1 MINMDLLEKISGLS
15 VAKRKLLAHQLGFEI
30 VSDHNNHV
38 YVIVE
43 GKEDEFKGKAASY
56 LSDLTHNYH
65 ESVRLIYT
73 EQIPYKTNGEID
85 LEKLNIVTAGN
96 GKSNLSPKLSALTKT
111 GAEPEL
117 IPAGVRDYYPLSSAQ
132 KSLWILSKFEGGA
145 VAYNVPEVYEFKG
158 KTDLGKLRN
167 CFTRLIERHEILRT
181 VFKENEDGNVYQY
194 IKAAGDIRFEI
205 EQTDLSGEADQKESL
220 RQQLKLVANRTF
232 SFEEGPLFCAA
243 LFKLNAEVSIFT
255 IVIHHIICD
264 AWSLNIM
271 IGELL
276 ALYNSEVALPELR
289 IQYKDYAVYQQA
301 LLAGDTAAPHR
312 DYWLNQFKT
321 KIPALELPFSKPRPK
336 LKTYKGAEI
345 HVRVDDD
352 IAKEFNQLVYRE
364 KGTLFIGMLSL
375 VTAMLNR
382 YTGQSRLVLGSPVSG
397 RNHSELENQIGFYV
411 NTVALKFDVDE
422 AIPFKELFEHVK
434 KVTLDAFEHDSYP
447 FDSLVEELALKRD
460 LSRSP
465 LFDML
470 VMFTSTKTEESGKD
484 SGHELQVSNY
494 KDAEY
499 LTSKFDIIFKV
510 FETNGSI
517 SLTLLYNTD
526 LFDAIS
532 MKRFAGHLVQMM
544 KHVTEDA
551 GQAIAELDILPDE
564 EQQQLVSR
572 LDRTGVAYPEG
583 SSVVHLFE
591 AHVLS
596 TPAHKALMFEG
607 NTLSYKELNQL
618 ANQFARYLQDNHKVA
633 SGDKVG
639 LMLEKSNGM
648 MVAILGILKC
658 GACYI
663 PVDVN
668 YPEDRIKY
676 IVKDSQPRLMI
687 RDADYSAFFEK
698 RNAYADTNLNVAIA
712 SDQLAYIIY
721 TSGTTGYPKGVMVEH
736 NNVVRLFKNE
746 ADLFHFNE
754 SDVWT
759 MFHSHCFDF
768 SVWEIFGAL
777 LFGGQLVIVPDHIAR
792 EPKEYLKLL
801 ITHKVTVLNQTPTA
815 FNNLQHEVWE
825 SKVTGFQ
832 LRYIIFGGEMLKPA
846 VLERWHTTF
855 PGIKLI
861 NMYGITE
868 TTVHVTYKEITHPE
882 IQKGTSNIGVPIPT
896 LSCYVMNNN
905 RLVPYGVPGE
915 LFVGGAGVAR
925 GYLNRDKLT
934 KERFIDHPFNKGERL
949 YRTGDQVILLENG
962 EMEYLGRLDNQVKI
976 RGYRIE
982 LGEIENTLQKHEFI
996 ESALVIARTLNE
1008 EDKQL
1013 VAYIICNETV
1023 EADELKDF
1031 LKQSLPSYMLP
1042 SYFISLDEFPLTV
1055 NGKIDKSALPD
1066 PSEGVLKTESGH
1078 QAPTNKTEEKVVKA
1092 WCEVLAI
1099 PESSLSIKDN
1109 LFEIGGDS
1117 IIAIKIINKLQ
1128 KVFDEIFQLAT
1139 LFEYPT
1145 PELFARYIDTKNA
1158 LSSFKEIGPAELEK
1172 FRASVEPI
1180 SVKQPKEK
1188 LEKAIFI
1195 LAPPRSGSTLLR
1207 VILAGNDQ
1215 LFSPPELELAGFET
1229 MWDRKN
1235 MLSGKFE
1242 FLKEGLT
1249 RTFMELEGITVEEAK
1264 KIISGKEEDHQP
1276 THEVYQWIQ
1285 GKLHGRILV
1294 DKTPSYAYSLSFLQA
1309 IQGQFPDAV
1318 FIHLVRNPQSALLS
1332 YTEAKMDQ
1340 IYRYQTPFNALETG
1354 ELEWLNCHDNIL
1366 KFKQGLRPDQYIQ
1379 VNYESLVKDPARTV
1393 KQLCHYIG
1401 VAYQDKMIDVYGDKN
1416 VKMVDGIHKE
1426 SKMIGDVKFLT
1437 SHQKIDT
1444 DSVDRWREKGMY
1456 KLSSITKEMAY
1467 GLGYTAAEIGVT
1479 IPKTAIADSYDLSSA
1494 QKRIWLLSQFKG
1506 GNQAYN
1512 MPGIYIIEGNPDH
1525 EVLESSFKNMID
1537 RHEILRTVYRSNQE
1551 GEIKQVI
1558 IPASE
1563 AKFSLKALDYRKL
1576 STEELHHHIQQSLE
1590 ETFDLQQD
1598 LMIRGTVFHIAEGK
1612 YVMLYVIHHIA
1623 GDGWSMGILK
1633 RELFQYY
1640 NSHKRKT
1647 SVDLPLLSIQYKDY
1661 TAWQLSQVR
1670 SKAYEAHRSY
1680 WLEKFSGDIPVLDMP
1695 TGKNRPSEKTYAGAV
1710 AGIQFNEKESALLKD
1725 LVKSKEM
1732 TLFAGLV
1739 GLVKILLHR
1748 YTDQEDIIVGSP
1760 IAGRDNE
1767 ELENQ
1772 VGFYVNTL
1780 ALRTQFGKGMT
1791 IGRMLE
1797 EVKQTVLEA
1806 YAHQTFPFDELV
1818 KDLHLKRDLS
1828 RNALYD
1834 VLVVLQNT
1842 GSSMKDEADITPEGL
1857 TISEYGSG
1865 EMVTSKF
1872 DLSFYFREV
1881 NKELKLDL
1889 EYNTDL
1895 YSSDR
1900 IHSLLDDLKSIAGAL
1915 SENLHKTPDDVCDG
1929 LHVYKRGTVY
1939 LNSTFVAEPVE
1950 PVLRFIGKQLPDHPH
1965 IRFAAYNQVIQNITN
1980 PNSSFYSGKGLF
1992 NVLFIRW
1999 SDSYR
2004 YQAKDLDIEG
2014 RRASMH
2020 QFKDFLLSGLVNNT
2034 HSGTGHN
2041 MIVLCPENP
2050 EREEPRM
2057 KELIADIS
2065 TAFKHDIQGKLKNTT
2080 VLHAGELDSRYA
2092 LSEIHDA
2099 ISDDLS
2105 GIPYTDLMYTSLGIN
2120 LMKRYY
2126 LQKTKIK
2133 PKVIVVDCDNTLW
2146 SGVLGE
2152 DGEAGI
2158 QLKQEHLVFQQQ
2170 LKELKNR
2177 GLLLAICSKNNEH
2190 EVLDFFRNKEMPL
2203 SLEDFV
2209 TYKINWERKSENI
2222 REIAEELNLSTD
2234 SFVFIDDSYVECA
2247 EVRENCPEVLVLEVP
2262 ENAPE
2267 HADFISN
2274 LWCFADTPTTLED
2287 ANRTQMYKENA
2298 LRSREMKGIKSY
2310 TKFMDQLK
2318 VVIDIQELTK
2328 DTVERVA
2335 QLTQRTN
2342 QFNANKKV
2350 FSADEIIAYHA
2361 TPEHKIYTVNVS
2373 DRFGDYGLV
2382 GVLFLNTSDELLIE
2396 GLLLSCRAMGRGVEY
2411 EMLRKAGVEAQQRG
2425 IANVRILFTKTPR
2438 NQPAE
2443 DFITK
2448 VKALSGSDILSSST
2462 LQSLNPEE
2470 MEWDTESHSKPQS
2483 ALKTEGV
2490 EDKRKADI
2498 RIYETFLKE
2507 MASAKG
2513 SLEGIYEQAT
2523 ELAQRNIKASH
2534 VKMPYAALSTE
2545 TELYIGHLWKELLH
2559 EETIGKQDDF
2569 FLLGGDSIK
2578 ATKILSRIN
2587 KHFNT
2592 FISLDLFFKNSVLEN
2607 LAVQVDFMK
2616 QYSNENKTT
2625 EGLIEIEL

>member
-1 MINMDLLEKISGLS
+1 MDLLEKISGLS
-15 VAKRKLLAHQLGFEI
+15 VAKRKLLAYQLGFEI

-43 GKEDEFKGKAASY
+43 GKEEDFKGKAASY
-56 LSDLTHNYH
+56 LSDLTHNYQ

-85 LEKLNIVTAGN
+85 LEKLNIAASGHRTN
-96 GKSNLSPKLSALTKT
+96 HLSPQPHTLTKN
-111 GAEPEL
+111 GDEPEL
-117 IPAGVRDYYPLSSAQ
+117 IPVGLRDYYPLSSAQ

-158 KTDLGKLRN
+158 KTDLEKLRN

-205 EQTDLSGEADQKESL
+205 EQTDLSGETDQKESL
-220 RQQLKLVANRTF
+220 RQQLRQIANRTF
-232 SFEEGPLFCAA
+232 HFEEGPLFCAA
-243 LFKLNAEVSIFT
+243 LLKLNAETSIFT

-276 ALYNSEVALPELR
+276 ALYNSDVALPGLR

-301 LLAGDTAAPHR
+301 LLAGGKAAEHR
-312 DYWLNQFKT
+312 AYWLNQFKT
-321 KIPALELPFSKPRPK
+321 KMPALELPFSKPRPK

-345 HVRVDDD
+345 HLTIDND
-352 IAKEFNQLVYRE
+352 IAKGFNQLVYKE

-375 VTAMLNR
+375 VTAMLYR
-382 YTGQSRLVLGSPVSG
+382 YTGQNRLVLGSPVSG

-411 NTVALKFDVDE
+411 NTIALKFEFDE
-422 AIPFKELFEHVK
+422 DITFKGLFDHIK

-470 VMFTSTKTEESGKD
+470 VMFTSTKTEENEKD

-499 LTSKFDIIFKV
+499 LTSKFDIICKV
-510 FETNGSI
+510 FETNGAV
-517 SLTLLYNTD
+517 SLTFLYNTD
-526 LFDAIS
+526 LFDATS
-532 MKRFAGHLVQMM
+532 MKRFAGHLEQMM
-544 KHVTEDA
+544 KHVAEDA
-551 GQAIAELDILPDE
+551 GQAIARLDVLTDE
-564 EQQQLVSR
+564 EQQQLLSR
-572 LDRTGVAYPEG
+572 LDRTGVAYPED
-583 SSVVHLFE
+583 SSVVRLFE
-591 AHVLS
+591 AQVAS
-596 TPAHKALMFEG
+596 TPAHKALTFG
-607 NTLSYKELNQL
+607 GDTLSYEELNQL

-687 RDADYSAFFEK
+687 RDADYSAFVEK
-698 RNAYADTNLNVAIA
+698 RNGYAGTNLNVSIA
-712 SDQLAYIIY
+712 SGQLAYIIY

-746 ADLFHFNE
+746 ADLFNFNE
-754 SDVWT
+754 RDVWT

-777 LFGGQLVIVPDHIAR
+777 LFGGRLVIVPDDIAR

-801 ITHKVTVLNQTPTA
+801 VNQKVTVLNQTPTA

-825 SKVTGFQ
+825 SRITGFN
-832 LRYIIFGGEMLKPA
+832 LRYIVFGGEMLKPA

-855 PGIKLI
+855 PDVKLI

-868 TTVHVTYKEITHPE
+868 TTVHVTYKEITHAE
-882 IQKGTSNIGVPIPT
+882 IRKGTSNIGVPIPT

-905 RLVPYGVPGE
+905 RLAPYGVPGE

-925 GYLNRDKLT
+925 GYLNREKLT
-934 KERFIDHPFNKGERL
+934 KERFIDHPFKKGERL

-1066 PSEGVLKTESGH
+1066 PSEGVLKKESGH
-1078 QAPTNKTEEKVVKA
+1078 QAPANKTEEKVVKA
-1092 WCEVLAI
+1092 WCEVLTI
-1099 PESSLSIKDN
+1099 PESSLSVKDN

-1158 LSSFKEIGPAELEK
+1158 LSSFKEIGPEELEE
-1172 FRASVEPI
+1172 FRKSIKPLG
-1180 SVKQPKEK
+1180 VKPPEVKS
-1188 LEKAIFI
+1188 EKAVFI

-1229 MWDRKN
+1229 MSDRKN

-1249 RTFMELEGITVEEAK
+1249 RTIMELEGITVEEAK
-1264 KIISGKEEDHQP
+1264 KIISEKEKDQQL
-1276 THEVYQWIQ
+1276 TGEVYQWIQ
-1285 GKLHGRILV
+1285 KKLQGRILV

-1309 IQGQFPDAV
+1309 IQRQFPDAV

-1340 IYRYQTPFNALETG
+1340 IYRYHTPFNALETG

-1366 KFKQGLRPDQYIQ
+1366 TLKRDLGPGQYIQ
-1379 VNYESLVKDPARTV
+1379 VNYEALVKDPERAVRE
-1393 KQLCHYIG
+1393 LCRHIG

-1444 DSVDRWREKGMY
+1444 DSVDRWKAKGMY
-1456 KLSSITKEMAY
+1456 KLSSMTKNMAY
-1467 GLGYTAAEIGVT
+1467 KLGYTAAEIGVS
-1479 IPKTAIADSYDLSSA
+1479 IPKIDLADAYDLSSA

-1512 MPGIYIIEGNPDH
+1512 MPGIYIIEGEPDH
-1525 EVLESSFKNMID
+1525 QVLESSFKKLID

-1558 IPASE
+1558 IPVSE
-1563 AKFSLKALDYRKL
+1563 ATFHLKALDYRKL
-1576 STEELHHHIQQSLE
+1576 TTEELHHHIQLSLE

-1598 LMIRGTVFHIAEGK
+1598 LMIRGTLFHVAEGK
-1612 YVMLYVIHHIA
+1612 YVMLYVMHHIA

-1640 NSHKRKT
+1640 NSQKQKANLE
-1647 SVDLPLLSIQYKDY
+1647 LPLLHIQYKDY

-1670 SKAYEAHRSY
+1670 SKAYEAHRNY

-1695 TGKNRPSEKTYAGAV
+1695 TGKSRPSEKTYAGAV
-1710 AGIQFNEKESALLKD
+1710 AGIQFNETESALLKD

-1748 YTDQEDIIVGSP
+1748 YTDQVDLIVGSP

-1772 VGFYVNTL
+1772 IGFYVNTL
-1780 ALRTQFGKGMT
+1780 ALRTQFDKGMT
-1791 IGRMLE
+1791 IGNMLDA
-1797 EVKQTVLEA
+1797 VKQTVLEA

-1834 VLVVLQNT
+1834 VLVVLQNAA
-1842 GSSMKDEADITPEGL
+1842 SSMKEEVDATPEGL
-1857 TISEYGSG
+1857 KISEYGSG
-1865 EMVTSKF
+1865 EIVTSKF

-1895 YSSDR
+1895 YSSGR
-1900 IHSLLDDLKSIAGAL
+1900 ISSLLNDLKSIAGAL
-1915 SENLHKTPDDVCDG
+1915 SENLHKTADDLCDG

-1950 PVLRFIGKQLPDHPH
+1950 PTLRFIGNQLPDHPH

-1999 SDSYR
+1999 QDSYR
-2004 YQAKDLDIEG
+2004 YQAKDLDFESKS
-2014 RRASMH
+2014 ASMQ

-2041 MIVLCPENP
+2041 MIVICPENP

-2057 KELIADIS
+2057 KELTAGIS
-2065 TAFKHDIQGKLKNTT
+2065 TAFMHEVQDKLKNTT
-2080 VLHAGELDSRYA
+2080 VLHAGELEPRYA
-2092 LSEIHDA
+2092 VAEIHDA

-2120 LMKRYY
+2120 LMKYYY
-2126 LQKTKIK
+2126 LQKSDIK
-2133 PKVIVVDCDNTLW
+2133 PKLIIVDCDNTLW

-2158 QLKQEHLVFQQQ
+2158 KLKHEHLMFQQQ
-2170 LKELKNR
+2170 LKELKSK
-2177 GLLLAICSKNNEH
+2177 GVLLAICSKNNEH

-2209 TYKINWERKSENI
+2209 TCKINWERKSENI
-2222 REIAEELNLSTD
+2222 RAIAEELNLSAD

-2262 ENAPE
+2262 ESASE
-2267 HADFISN
+2267 HAAFISN
-2274 LWCFADTPTTLED
+2274 LWCFGNAHVTLED
-2287 ANRTQMYKENA
+2287 AGRTQMYKENA
-2298 LRSREMKGIKSY
+2298 LRSRETKGIKSY
-2310 TKFMDQLK
+2310 TKFMEQLK
-2318 VVIDIQELTK
+2318 VVIDIHELTPDK
-2328 DTVERVA
+2328 VERVA
-2335 QLTQRTN
+2335 QLSQRTN
-2342 QFNANKKV
+2342 QFNTNKNV
-2350 FSADEIIAYHA
+2350 FSGDEIIAYHA
-2361 TPEHKIYTVNVS
+2361 TPGRKIYTVNVS

-2382 GVLFLNTSDELLIE
+2382 GVLFLNISDEIVIE

-2411 EMLRKAGVEAQQRG
+2411 EMLRKAGAEAQQRN
-2425 IANVRILFTKTPR
+2425 IANVRILFTKTQR

-2443 DFITK
+2443 DFIAK
-2448 VKALSGSDILSSST
+2448 VKALDGADILNSST
-2462 LQSLNPEE
+2462 LQALKPEE
-2470 MEWDTESHSKPQS
+2470 MEWHAESHSKPLPE
-2483 ALKTEGV
+2483 LKTDGTG
-2490 EDKRKADI
+2490 DKRKADI
-2498 RIYETFLKE
+2498 RIYETFLKG

-2513 SLEGIYEQAT
+2513 SPEGVYEQAT
-2523 ELAQRNIKASH
+2523 ELAKRNIKASQT
-2534 VKMPYAALSTE
+2534 KMPYAALSTE
-2545 TELYIGHLWKELLH
+2545 TELYIGGLWRELLN
-2559 EETIGKQDDF
+2559 EEIVGKQDDF